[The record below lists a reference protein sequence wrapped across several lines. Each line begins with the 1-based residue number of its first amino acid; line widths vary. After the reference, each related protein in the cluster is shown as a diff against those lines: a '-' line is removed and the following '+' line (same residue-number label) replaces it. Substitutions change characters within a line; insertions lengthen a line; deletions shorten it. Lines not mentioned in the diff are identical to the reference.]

1 MVILQLIRIMVG
13 TFRDLAKLICKI
25 LININIERFSDI
37 RSIMTPRSCV
47 TPETIG
53 EYGSILSR
61 VLEN

>member
-1 MVILQLIRIMVG
+1 MVIWQLIRIMVG
-13 TFRDLAKLICKI
+13 IFKDLAKQISII
-25 LININIERFSDI
+25 LIQRFSDI

-61 VLEN
+61 ELEN